1 MSVRCLDSRRL
12 SLSLLLS
19 AFSFAGTWAI
29 AETVCPPIAQAQSGD
44 FGQPGQNGRDG
55 RSGRA
60 GRSGSDR
67 TVILNGNPAPIDLS
81 GEDGGDGENG
91 ENGRS
96 AFCGQQPRDVN
107 RNLRAPDGGS
117 GGNGGMGGNGGNG
130 GNLTVYYTNPA
141 DVQRLFVNAAAGEGG
156 RGGRSGN
163 GSFGCNCQYRQWQ
176 VQSCT
181 GTPGTPNYRCSTQVF
196 SCTDGRDGRSGSNGA
211 DGRSGQLGQL
221 SLINQSQPLAPDSP
235 SLTASLSNLVN
246 QEVALSK
253 NLWNLRRGAVSLLAP
268 GSSIADQYREYAGR
282 AEGRFRLVWAATTP
296 LQELAN
302 ETATVQIQNDRTI
315 TLTSPEDVW
324 LSGSSTQEGQV
335 TTYRVAAIV
344 RRQDATRL
352 AVGNVTG
359 RGSQLQM
366 VVVDLAGKSD
376 LLNTRFRIRYRTD
389 QSFGDGAPDFRT
401 RYDGEVPANL
411 VSRDFNRFTLN
422 VGQLPIGA
430 SYLTPGTPV
439 QIEVTA
445 VRALGDR
452 SAEQDLRWG
461 GTLRR

>member
-19 AFSFAGTWAI
+19 ALSFVGTWAI
-29 AETVCPPIAQAQSGD
+29 AETVCPPVAQAQSGD

-67 TVILNGNPAPIDLS
+67 TVILNGNTAPIDLS
-81 GEDGGDGENG
+81 GEDGGDGESG

-107 RNLRAPDGGS
+107 RNLRASD
-117 GGNGGMGGNGGNG
+117 GGNGGNGGTGGNGGNG

-141 DVQRLFVNAAAGEGG
+141 DLQRLLVNAAGGEGG
-156 RGGRSGN
+156 RGGRGGN

-181 GTPGTPNYRCSTQVF
+181 GTPGTPNYRCSNQVF
-196 SCTDGRDGRSGSNGA
+196 SCTDGRDGRSGNNGA

-221 SLINQSQPLAPDSP
+221 SIINQPQPLAPESP
-235 SLTASLSNLVN
+235 SLTASLAALAN

-253 NLWNLRRGAVSLLAP
+253 NLWNLRRGAASLLAP
-268 GSSIADQYREYAGR
+268 GSSLADQYREYAGR
-282 AEGRFRLVWAATTP
+282 AEGTFRLVWAATTP

-315 TLTSPEDVW
+315 TLTSPEEVW

-376 LLNTRFRIRYRTD
+376 LLNTRFRIHYRTD

-439 QIEVTA
+439 QIEVTV
-445 VRALGDR
+445 VRSLGDR